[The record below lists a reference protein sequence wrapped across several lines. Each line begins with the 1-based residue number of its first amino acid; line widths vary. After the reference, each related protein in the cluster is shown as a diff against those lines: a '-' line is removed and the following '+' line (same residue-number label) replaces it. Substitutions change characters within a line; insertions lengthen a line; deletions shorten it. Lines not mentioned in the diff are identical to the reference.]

1 MSLQW
6 EVSVAPQTIEVPLA
20 VALQVEAHPI
30 VLLPE
35 VEAPG
40 KRK

>member
-6 EVSVAPQTIEVPLA
+6 EVSVALQTIEVPLA
-20 VALQVEAHPI
+20 MVLQVEAHPV

-35 VEAPG
+35 VVALG